1 MMMLY
6 KCQQFWCSSKHAKEG
21 EGDSCFAATT
31 TFSEASVCLWW
42 PGKTAA
48 GQKWVSED
56 VSVFNS
62 SCLGFGITLSCF

>member
-1 MMMLY
+1 MLINANNFGAH
-6 KCQQFWCSSKHAKEG
+6 QSMQRRRRSSCYAVM
-21 EGDSCFAATT
+21 TV
-31 TFSEASVCLWW
+31 FSEVSMCLWW

-62 SCLGFGITLSCF
+62 SCLDFEIPLSCF